1 MNEMKEQ
8 IIFICRFLINEIE
21 DRSNR
26 NEENSFRNVR
36 LFFFVC
42 SMSSSSSY
50 IYIHFKLVLS
60 LFNRRATTLSLSLS
74 MLANDEKKTQRERI

>member
-1 MNEMKEQ
+1 MKKQ
-8 IIFICRFLINEIE
+8 IIFICRFLINDIE

-26 NEENSFRNVR
+26 NEERIAFGMFVYSF
-36 LFFFVC
+36 LFALC
-42 SMSSSSSY
+42 HHHHH